1 MEVNFVLLKS
11 EPQTKMFY
19 SRCHLA
25 IIDPYLIWFIYNVPT
40 SQCFS
45 TALGN
50 VIHNG
55 ESFPTQFFHASWQ
68 KKTLVAIELFLLL
81 SADMSWGSLYSW
93 KCFFI
98 VRSYFSRRTTMFVI
112 LQCWLAMDDC
122 MCMKLVPCSLWHGI
136 RFWLYM
142 HPKVQVI
149 LSIVYNVW
157 FVLPI
162 PFFFHENFQISTELA
177 LLFL

>member
-1 MEVNFVLLKS
+1 MEVNLVLLKS

-19 SRCHLA
+19 SRYHLA
-25 IIDPYLIWFIYNVPT
+25 IIDPYLIGFIFNVPT
-40 SQCFS
+40 SHCFS

-81 SADMSWGSLYSW
+81 SAHMSWGSLYFW

-98 VRSYFSRRTTMFVI
+98 VRSYFFTRNCYVCHFAV
-112 LQCWLAMDDC
+112 LAC
-122 MCMKLVPCSLWHGI
+122 NGRLH
-136 RFWLYM
+136 
-142 HPKVQVI
+142 
-149 LSIVYNVW
+149 VY
-157 FVLPI
+157 
-162 PFFFHENFQISTELA
+162 ETCA
-177 LLFL
+177 LLSMAWNTVLVVHASKGSSDFVHHIWCLICATYSFFLPW